1 MWRHIASNALS
12 LFVVILVVI
21 GGVIAWGKV
30 QYSRAG
36 PLTQAICLQVQRGS
50 NMTRVSED
58 LLAQGAIS
66 GGVIYRLGAD
76 YTGKNP
82 LLKAGS
88 YRVPE
93 QASMAEIVEIVT
105 RGGAS
110 TCGTEV
116 NFRIGVSR
124 SEVQVRELDPGTNRF
139 VEVVAFSPADGEV
152 PARYEQVR
160 NDADTRYRVT
170 LAEGATSWQIVNA
183 LQAVDFLFGEVAKMP
198 GEGRLAPDSYEVMA
212 GADRTALLER
222 MQVAQAIRLQEAWQ
236 NRADGL
242 PIGSADEALVLASI
256 VEKETGLSEERAQVA
271 SVFVNRLRR
280 GMPLQSD
287 PTVIYGVT
295 NGQSVL
301 GRGLRQSEL
310 RRVTPFNTYLIDG
323 LPPTPIAN
331 PGLEAIEATL
341 NPADTGFIFFVADGN
356 GGHAF
361 AATLAEHNRNVAAWR
376 EIEASRGGG

>member
-12 LFVVILVVI
+12 WFVVILVAVGAI
-21 GGVIAWGKV
+21 IAWGQA
-30 QYSRAG
+30 QYSGAG
-36 PLTQAICLQVQRGS
+36 PLAQAICLQVERGS

-66 GGVIYRLGAD
+66 RGAIFRLGAE
-76 YTGKNP
+76 YSGKNA

-93 QASMAEIVEIVT
+93 RASMAEIVEIVT

-116 NFRIGVSR
+116 NFRISVNST
-124 SEVQVRELDPGTNRF
+124 EVKVRELDPATNRF
-139 VEVVAFSPADGEV
+139 VEVAAFSPADEQA
-152 PARYEQVR
+152 PASYAQVR
-160 NDADTRYRVT
+160 ADADTRYRVT

-183 LQAVDFLFGEVAKMP
+183 LRAVDFLDGDVAHMP
-198 GEGRLAPDSYEVMA
+198 DEGSLAPDSYEVLA
-212 GADRTALLER
+212 GADRGELLDR
-222 MQVAQAIRLQEAWQ
+222 MQLAQSIRLQDAWQ

-242 PIGSADEALVLASI
+242 PIGSPEAALILASI
-256 VEKETGLSEERAQVA
+256 VEKETGLAAERAQVA
-271 SVFVNRLRR
+271 SVFINRLRL

-295 NGQSVL
+295 SGQNVL

-310 RRVTPFNTYLIDG
+310 RKKTPYNTYLIDG

-331 PGLEAIEATL
+331 PGIEAIEAVLDPT
-341 NPADTGFIFFVADGN
+341 DTGFIFFVADGN

-361 AATLAEHNRNVAAWR
+361 AVTLAEHNRNVAAWR
-376 EIEASRGGG
+376 EIEAARGGN

>member
-12 LFVVILVVI
+12 WFVVILVAVGAI
-21 GGVIAWGKV
+21 IAWGQA
-30 QYSRAG
+30 QYSGAG
-36 PLTQAICLQVQRGS
+36 PLAQAICLQVERGS

-66 GGVIYRLGAD
+66 RGAIFRLGAE
-76 YTGKNP
+76 YSGKNA

-93 QASMAEIVEIVT
+93 RASMAEIVEIVT

-116 NFRIGVSR
+116 NFRISVNST
-124 SEVQVRELDPGTNRF
+124 EVKVRELDPATNRF
-139 VEVVAFSPADGEV
+139 VEVAAFSPADEQA
-152 PARYEQVR
+152 PASYAQVR
-160 NDADTRYRVT
+160 ADADTRYRVT
-170 LAEGATSWQIVNA
+170 LAEGATSWHIVNA
-183 LQAVDFLFGEVAKMP
+183 LRAVDFLDGDVAHMP
-198 GEGRLAPDSYEVMA
+198 DEGSLAPDSYEVLA
-212 GADRTALLER
+212 GADRGELLDL
-222 MQVAQAIRLQEAWQ
+222 MQLAQSIRLQDAWQ

-242 PIGSADEALVLASI
+242 PIGSPEAALILASI
-256 VEKETGLSEERAQVA
+256 VEKETGLAAERAQVA
-271 SVFVNRLRR
+271 SVFINRLRL

-295 NGQSVL
+295 SGQNVL

-310 RRVTPFNTYLIDG
+310 RKKTPYNTYLIDG

-331 PGLEAIEATL
+331 PGIEAIEAVL
-341 NPADTGFIFFVADGN
+341 DPADTGFIFFVADGN

-361 AATLAEHNRNVAAWR
+361 AVTLAEHNRNVAAWR
-376 EIEASRGGG
+376 EIEAARGGN

>member
-21 GGVIAWGKV
+21 GGVVAWGKA
-30 QYSRAG
+30 QYSGAG
-36 PLTQAICLQVQRGS
+36 PLAQAICLRVERGS
-50 NMTRVSED
+50 NMGRVSED
-58 LLAQGAIS
+58 LLGQGAIS
-66 GGVIYRLGAD
+66 RGAIFRLGAD
-76 YTGKNP
+76 YSGKNA

-88 YRVPE
+88 YRVP
-93 QASMAEIVEIVT
+93 QRASMAEIVEIVT

-116 NFRIGVSR
+116 NFRIGVNR
-124 SEVQVRELDPGTNRF
+124 SDVQVRELDPATNRF
-139 VEVVAFSPADGEV
+139 VEVVVFSPTDGEV

-183 LQAVDFLFGEVAKMP
+183 LKSVDFLVGEVAEVP
-198 GEGRLAPDSYEVMA
+198 GEGRLAPDSYELTA
-212 GADRTALLER
+212 GADRAELLER
-222 MQVAQAIRLQEAWQ
+222 MQVAQTIRLQEAWQ
-236 NRADGL
+236 NRSDGL
-242 PIGSADEALVLASI
+242 PIGSAEEALVLASI
-256 VEKETGLSEERAQVA
+256 VEKETGLAAERAQVA

-295 NGQSVL
+295 HGQSVL

-310 RRVTPFNTYLIDG
+310 RKPTPYNTYLIDG

-331 PGLEAIEATL
+331 PGLQAIEATL
-341 NPADTGFIFFVADGN
+341 NPADTAYIFFVADGK

-361 AATLAEHNRNVAAWR
+361 AVTLAEHNRNVAAWR
-376 EIEASRGGG
+376 AIEASRSGN

>member
-12 LFVVILVVI
+12 WFVVILVAVGAI
-21 GGVIAWGKV
+21 IAWGQA
-30 QYSRAG
+30 QYSGAG
-36 PLTQAICLQVQRGS
+36 PLAQAICLQVERGS

-66 GGVIYRLGAD
+66 RGAIFRLGAE
-76 YTGKNP
+76 YSGKNA

-93 QASMAEIVEIVT
+93 RASMAEIVEIVT

-116 NFRIGVSR
+116 NFRISVNST
-124 SEVQVRELDPGTNRF
+124 EVKVRELDPATNRF
-139 VEVVAFSPADGEV
+139 VEVAAFSPADEQA
-152 PARYEQVR
+152 PASYAQVR
-160 NDADTRYRVT
+160 ADADTRYRVT

-183 LQAVDFLFGEVAKMP
+183 LRAVDFLDGDVAHMP
-198 GEGRLAPDSYEVMA
+198 DEGSLAPDSYEVLA
-212 GADRTALLER
+212 GADRGELLDR
-222 MQVAQAIRLQEAWQ
+222 MQLAQSIRLQDAWQ

-242 PIGSADEALVLASI
+242 PIGSPEAALILASI
-256 VEKETGLSEERAQVA
+256 VEKETGLAAERAQVA
-271 SVFVNRLRR
+271 SVFINRLRL

-295 NGQSVL
+295 SGQNVL

-310 RRVTPFNTYLIDG
+310 RKKTPYNTYLIDG

-331 PGLEAIEATL
+331 PGIEAIEAVL
-341 NPADTGFIFFVADGN
+341 DPADTGFIFFVADGN

-361 AATLAEHNRNVAAWR
+361 AVTLAEHNRNVAAWR
-376 EIEASRGGG
+376 EIEAARGGN

>member
-58 LLAQGAIS
+58 LLVQGAIS
-66 GGVIYRLGAD
+66 RGVIFRLGAD

-93 QASMAEIVEIVT
+93 RASMAEIVEIVT

-116 NFRIGVSR
+116 NFRIGVNR

-139 VEVVAFSPADGEV
+139 VEVVVFSPTDGEV
-152 PARYEQVR
+152 PASYEQVR
-160 NDADTRYRVT
+160 ADADTRYRVT

-183 LQAVDFLFGEVAKMP
+183 LRTVDFLFGEVA
-198 GEGRLAPDSYEVMA
+198 EVPA
-212 GADRTALLER
+212 
-222 MQVAQAIRLQEAWQ
+222 
-236 NRADGL
+236 RADW
-242 PIGSADEALVLASI
+242 
-256 VEKETGLSEERAQVA
+256 
-271 SVFVNRLRR
+271 RR
-280 GMPLQSD
+280 
-287 PTVIYGVT
+287 
-295 NGQSVL
+295 
-301 GRGLRQSEL
+301 
-310 RRVTPFNTYLIDG
+310 
-323 LPPTPIAN
+323 IAM
-331 PGLEAIEATL
+331 
-341 NPADTGFIFFVADGN
+341 
-356 GGHAF
+356 
-361 AATLAEHNRNVAAWR
+361 R
-376 EIEASRGGG
+376 